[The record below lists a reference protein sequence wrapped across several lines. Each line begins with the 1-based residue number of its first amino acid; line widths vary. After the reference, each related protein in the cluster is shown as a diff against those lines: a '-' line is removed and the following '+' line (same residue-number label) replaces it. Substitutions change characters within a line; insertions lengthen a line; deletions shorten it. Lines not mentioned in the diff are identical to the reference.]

1 MNYHVSQQL
10 AVGFP
15 EQREPA
21 KAPAESVHLAVDYAV
36 LTCLT
41 EGSVD
46 VQDPAPPPTVMAL
59 RPVCHTNHSATHVH
73 PAGW

>member
-1 MNYHVSQQL
+1 MNYHVSQKF
-10 AVGFP
+10 AGGFA

-21 KAPAESVHLAVDYAV
+21 QAPAESVHLAVDYAI

-46 VQDPAPPPTVMAL
+46 VRDPAPPRL
-59 RPVCHTNHSATHVH
+59 
-73 PAGW
+73 

>member
-10 AVGFP
+10 AGGFA

-21 KAPAESVHLAVDYAV
+21 KAPAESVHLAVNYAI
-36 LTCLT
+36 LTCFT

-46 VQDPAPPPTVMAL
+46 VRDPAAPDL
-59 RPVCHTNHSATHVH
+59 
-73 PAGW
+73 